1 MMDFKRYEF
10 TLNCDHPN
18 WITDKR
24 HVEIIYEILMRTD
37 MKRIAEIGSY
47 TGFSTAAFIEAI
59 NNGKDFKLHLSE
71 PWPTKQL
78 EAVVSMCKKP
88 DNVVLHTQY
97 GEKLLEDWQ
106 DFDLVFVDADHSMAG
121 AGSDLLKILANDVP
135 NVMAHDTNLSEWQDH
150 YDGRGAELLGRVL
163 KIHPDYK
170 VIEDKEERKGEFTQ
184 RGFLFASKDDET
196 YNIAKGVFEELC

>member
-1 MMDFKRYEF
+1 MMDFTRYEF

-24 HVEIIYEILMRTD
+24 HVEIIYEFLMRSD

-47 TGFSTAAFIEAI
+47 TGFSTAAFIEAL

-71 PWPTKQL
+71 PRPTKQL
-78 EAVVSMCKKP
+78 EVVMSMCKKP
-88 DNVVLHTQY
+88 DNVVLHTQH
-97 GEKLLEDWQ
+97 GEKFLEDWQ

-121 AGSDLLKILANDVP
+121 AGSDLLRILANDVT
-135 NVMAHDTNLSEWQDH
+135 NVMAHDTNLSNMVSN

-170 VIEDKEERKGEFTQ
+170 VIEDKKERKGEFTQ

-196 YNIAKGVFEELC
+196 YSIAKDVFEELC

>member
-1 MMDFKRYEF
+1 MMDFTRYEF

-37 MKRIAEIGSY
+37 MKRIAEIGAY
-47 TGFSTAAFIEAI
+47 TGYSTAAFIEAI

-78 EAVVSMCKKP
+78 EAVMSMCKKP
-88 DNVVLHTQY
+88 DNVVLHTQH
-97 GEKLLEDWQ
+97 GEKFLEDWQ

-121 AGSDLLKILANDVP
+121 AGSDLLRILANDVP
-135 NVMAHDTNLSEWQDH
+135 NVMAHDTNLSEWQSY
-150 YDGRGAELLGRVL
+150 YDGKGAELLGRVL

-170 VIEDKEERKGEFTQ
+170 VVEDKEERKGEFTQ
-184 RGFLFASKDDET
+184 RGFLFASKDNDT
-196 YNIAKGVFEELC
+196 YNIAKDVFEQLC